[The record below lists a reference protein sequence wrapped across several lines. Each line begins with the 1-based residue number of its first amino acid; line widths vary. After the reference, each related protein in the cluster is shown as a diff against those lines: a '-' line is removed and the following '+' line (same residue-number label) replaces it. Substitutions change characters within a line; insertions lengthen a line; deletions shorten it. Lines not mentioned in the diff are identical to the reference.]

1 MHRVRHRET
10 SFMKLLATIAAA
22 TAFAAILPG
31 AAQAAD
37 PIRIGLLMPYSAGP
51 YVPLATELGDSLAMA
66 LEVSGMEVAGR
77 KIEIFKEDTT
87 HKPDVAQAKAKKL
100 VFENKADILIGPIG
114 SNELAPLIAF
124 TVGSKIPLIIPN
136 AGDNEATGEKCSPW
150 VLRTS
155 FSNDQIVREMG
166 PWLIKQGVKKVALIA
181 FDYKTGHQTMDG
193 FKAPFVAG
201 GGTITGEQYPPF
213 GPISDFGPYLTKIKE
228 QKPDAIFTFFAGPPA
243 TALVKQFSEFGLKSS
258 MKLAGAGWLISPLNL
273 AAEGDAAVGVIGI
286 LNYVPAIDNP
296 VNKAF
301 QQKFQAKFNRT
312 ASEFAAQGY
321 DTGKLIVTAV
331 NSLGGKTADR
341 AALVTA
347 LHSVSIEGT
356 RGPLRIDPKTNNIV
370 QDIYI
375 YEVKKSGDKLDF
387 AVLDKL
393 PAMQD
398 EPNGCKL

>member
-1 MHRVRHRET
+1 
-10 SFMKLLATIAAA
+10 MKLLATIAAA

-66 LEVSGMEVAGR
+66 LEESGMEVAGR

-100 VFENKADILIGPIG
+100 VFENKADILVGPIG

-243 TALVKQFSEFGLKSS
+243 TALVKQFSEFGLKES
-258 MKLAGAGWLISPLNL
+258 MKLTGAGWLISPLNL
-273 AAEGDAAVGVIGI
+273 PSEGAAADGVIGI

-301 QQKFQAKFNRT
+301 QAKFQAKYGRT

-321 DTGKLIVTAV
+321 DTGKLIYAAIKA
-331 NSLGGKTADR
+331 NGGKTDDK
-341 AALVTA
+341 AALVKA
-347 LHSVSIEGT
+347 LHDVTVDGT
-356 RGPLRIDPKTNNIV
+356 RGPLKIDPKTNNII

-375 YEVKKSGDKLDF
+375 YEARKTGDKIDF
-387 AVLDKL
+387 NVLSRIQNV
-393 PAMQD
+393 QD
-398 EPNGCKL
+398 PPNGCKL